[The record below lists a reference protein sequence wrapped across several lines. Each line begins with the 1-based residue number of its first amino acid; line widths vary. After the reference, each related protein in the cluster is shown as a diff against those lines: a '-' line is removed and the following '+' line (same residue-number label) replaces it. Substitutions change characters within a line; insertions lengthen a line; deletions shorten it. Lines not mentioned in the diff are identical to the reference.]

1 MARTRLTKH
10 AARKAARGASKYRS
24 GLEEKVAALLPE
36 VVYESVKLE
45 YTLPETKHKYLTDFQ
60 IGPNSFIEVKGRLM
74 SSERKK
80 YLAVRDQHP
89 EITLRFF
96 FDKSDNKL
104 YKGSKTTYGEWCDK
118 NNFQWTDIKRG
129 LPKEWIGD

>member
-1 MARTRLTKH
+1 MGRARVRKTKDPTR
-10 AARKAARGASKYRS
+10 KYRS

-36 VVYESVKLE
+36 VKYESTKLE
-45 YTLPETKHKYLTDFQ
+45 YTLPETKHKYLTDFE
-60 IGPNSFIEVKGRLM
+60 IGHNSFIEVKGRLM

-104 YKGSKTTYGEWCDK
+104 YKGSKTTYADWCEK
-118 NNFQWTDIKRG
+118 NSFEWTDIRRG
-129 LPKEWIGD
+129 LPPEWVA